1 VAVRGWIVDKSAAA
15 RGSDPVVSGQLIEL
29 AGLLYVCP
37 VGELELLYSARS
49 ARDYDARRSQLH
61 SNFRTAAAPSDVFE
75 RALRLQR
82 DLAHHHGMWHRIPIP
97 DLLIAENGS
106 PRCVRS
112 SCAGSARDHRVGNA
126 LAGVGPTD
134 AVKARSISLPGRRD
148 RRPWL
153 ARAIRSARR

>member
-1 VAVRGWIVDKSAAA
+1 MAVRGWIVDKSAAA

-29 AGLLYVCP
+29 AGLLYVSP

-61 SNFRTAAAPSDVFE
+61 SKFRTAATPPDVFE

-97 DLLIAENGS
+97 DLLIAGTTLHHDLGVVHVDGDFE
-106 PRCVRS
+106 RIAEVRS
-112 SCAGSARDHRVGNA
+112 LV
-126 LAGVGPTD
+126 V
-134 AVKARSISLPGRRD
+134 RR
-148 RRPWL
+148 L
-153 ARAIRSARR
+153 G